1 MKRKATRLSCAAPCG
16 APSPGKQQVLTKP
29 CLWVPQPL
37 DYETRPARS
46 LIIAVENEELLFP
59 GEGARSRGRGGGGG
73 GQHHCERA
81 GDGRQRPARLSPPEL
96 CRRRGRWRRAWNSA
110 GSFQCC
116 RSRQGGRPG
125 KVRREEWGG
134 GSFQRNQPGV
144 RGRSCWTPALWR
156 VGEVDATVTKTP
168 EATRRRP
175 TGPRSEPPSFCT
187 CL

>member
-134 GSFQRNQPGV
+134 GRFNGTSPVSAGV
-144 RGRSCWTPALWR
+144 PVGHLPCGGWVRLTPP
-156 VGEVDATVTKTP
+156 VTKTP